1 METVVPG
8 KDDDR
13 EGSAENTEGPLGVY
27 TLLAGSALECV
38 EHLKLEEMLAEN
50 GEDKLWEVLH
60 GRFLKRNRQSLGEV
74 FGRAAKDGEST
85 TEWVASVK
93 DVCDRGLGPAF
104 RPKQGVG
111 LPCTA
116 VGCQKNRKQL
126 SKPSLKENWSMTPLQ
141 QP

>member
-38 EHLKLEEMLAEN
+38 EHLKLEEMSAEN

-60 GRFLKRNRQSLGEV
+60 GRFLKRNRPIFWERAW
-74 FGRAAKDGEST
+74 GRFLV
-85 TEWVASVK
+85 W
-93 DVCDRGLGPAF
+93 P
-104 RPKQGVG
+104 PKMAN
-111 LPCTA
+111 P
-116 VGCQKNRKQL
+116 
-126 SKPSLKENWSMTPLQ
+126 Q
-141 QP
+141 QNG

>member
-1 METVVPG
+1 MGGASWPVPE
-8 KDDDR
+8 KESTD
-13 EGSAENTEGPLGVY
+13 LQ
-27 TLLAGSALECV
+27 
-38 EHLKLEEMLAEN
+38 
-50 GEDKLWEVLH
+50 GE
-60 GRFLKRNRQSLGEV
+60 SLGEV

>member
-50 GEDKLWEVLH
+50 GEDKLW
-60 GRFLKRNRQSLGEV
+60 
-74 FGRAAKDGEST
+74 
-85 TEWVASVK
+85 
-93 DVCDRGLGPAF
+93 DRGLGPAF